1 MAHLSYFVNKVPRP
15 AACTRVV
22 IEIGIAIEIAKANTH
37 PDFDREVRR
46 PCASSAIMIKF
57 QVIGKES
64 D

>member
-15 AACTRVV
+15 GACRRAA
-22 IEIGIAIEIAKANTH
+22 IEIGIAVEIEKAKTD
-37 PDFDREVRR
+37 PDFDRGVRR